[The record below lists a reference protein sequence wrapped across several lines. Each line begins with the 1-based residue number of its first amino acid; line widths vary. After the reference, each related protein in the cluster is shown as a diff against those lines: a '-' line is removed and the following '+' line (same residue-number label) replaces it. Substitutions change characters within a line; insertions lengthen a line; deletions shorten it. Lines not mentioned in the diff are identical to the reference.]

1 MCGKNQLKNQPCFLV
16 DARCGEIC
24 GKKLK
29 CGAHRCRKSCH
40 KPGECEDAGTSCK
53 QACGKEKTC
62 CSHPCSNQCHSPYA
76 CDESKPCQYK
86 ILITCSCQHNKQEA
100 KCLATKDNEGNL
112 KKSLKCDD
120 ECARLERNRKLALA
134 LNVDPE
140 AHKDD
145 HIPYSAETLSLYQ
158 QNVQWAQTQE
168 REFRVLATS
177 PEEKRLRFKPMPS
190 QQRAFIHALAEDFGL
205 DSESMDPEPH
215 RHVVVYKT
223 PRFVSAPTK
232 TVGECVR
239 IRYNQRAATGAVA
252 TTTDTSKKLKASNV
266 VGDPYNGFLLSN
278 PRFAL
283 TIEELRTAIRPV
295 TDTIP
300 IAQFDIAFL
309 PSDEVVLK
317 ANAALSERDLETT
330 LKNVKAGLSRE
341 VRSHA
346 LGSIQLCRV
355 DSSLNILRRET
366 DSVANGGWS
375 QVAAKAAAPARARP
389 QQTTRAGSNSF
400 TVLSLS
406 SKSKQS
412 REKEKEKK
420 KVLEETVDDWEMA
433 EAMEEEKERLESG
446 EASKVASG
454 AATEDEAEGGE
465 REEDRAGE
473 SSVIDAEASGAVV
486 EAEASG
492 PTESDENRVDEATV
506 ASDAGAAAETTVSE

>member
-1 MCGKNQLKNQPCFLV
+1 
-16 DARCGEIC
+16 
-24 GKKLK
+24 
-29 CGAHRCRKSCH
+29 
-40 KPGECEDAGTSCK
+40 
-53 QACGKEKTC
+53 
-62 CSHPCSNQCHSPYA
+62 
-76 CDESKPCQYK
+76 
-86 ILITCSCQHNKQEA
+86 
-100 KCLATKDNEGNL
+100 
-112 KKSLKCDD
+112 
-120 ECARLERNRKLALA
+120 
-134 LNVDPE
+134 
-140 AHKDD
+140 
-145 HIPYSAETLSLYQ
+145 
-158 QNVQWAQTQE
+158 
-168 REFRVLATS
+168 
-177 PEEKRLRFKPMPS
+177 MPS

-215 RHVVVYKT
+215 RHVVVYRT

-300 IAQFDIAFL
+300 TAQFDIAFL

-355 DSSLNILRRET
+355 DTSLNILRRET

-412 REKEKEKK
+412 RGKEKEKK
-420 KVLEETVDDWEMA
+420 KVLEEAVDDWEMA

-454 AATEDEAEGGE
+454 AATEDEAEGVE
-465 REEDRAGE
+465 KEEDRAGE

-492 PTESDENRVDEATV
+492 PTESDENRADEAIV

>member
-1 MCGKNQLKNQPCFLV
+1 MPELL
-16 DARCGEIC
+16 
-24 GKKLK
+24 
-29 CGAHRCRKSCH
+29 
-40 KPGECEDAGTSCK
+40 
-53 QACGKEKTC
+53 
-62 CSHPCSNQCHSPYA
+62 
-76 CDESKPCQYK
+76 
-86 ILITCSCQHNKQEA
+86 HNKQEA
-100 KCLATKDNEGNL
+100 KCLATKDSEGSL

-140 AHKDD
+140 AHTDD

-215 RHVVVYKT
+215 RHVVIYKT

-239 IRYNQRAATGAVA
+239 IRYNQRAATTTVPITA
-252 TTTDTSKKLKASNV
+252 TDAAKKLKASNV
-266 VGDPYNGFLLSN
+266 VGDPYNGFLLST

-295 TDTIP
+295 TDSTP
-300 IAQFDIAFL
+300 MVHLDISFL
-309 PSDEVVLK
+309 PNDEVVLK
-317 ANAALSERDLETT
+317 ANATLSERDLEAT
-330 LKNVKAGLSRE
+330 LKNIKAGLARE
-341 VRSHA
+341 VRSHS

-355 DSSLNILRRET
+355 DASLNILRREM
-366 DSVANGGWS
+366 DSAANGGWS
-375 QVAAKAAAPARARP
+375 QVAAKAAAPTRMRP
-389 QQTTRAGSNSF
+389 QPSARVGSNSF

-406 SKSKQS
+406 NKSKES
-412 REKEKEKK
+412 RDKEKNKK
-420 KVLEETVDDWEMA
+420 KAVEEAVEDWEAA

-446 EASKVASG
+446 DASKVASG
-454 AATEDEAEGGE
+454 AATEDEAETTKTEADKDPRVETSG
-465 REEDRAGE
+465 AGE
-473 SSVIDAEASGAVV
+473 LAVSPGNGV
-486 EAEASG
+486 EVE
-492 PTESDENRVDEATV
+492 DEGV
-506 ASDAGAAAETTVSE
+506 APV

>member
-1 MCGKNQLKNQPCFLV
+1 ML
-16 DARCGEIC
+16 
-24 GKKLK
+24 
-29 CGAHRCRKSCH
+29 
-40 KPGECEDAGTSCK
+40 
-53 QACGKEKTC
+53 
-62 CSHPCSNQCHSPYA
+62 
-76 CDESKPCQYK
+76 
-86 ILITCSCQHNKQEA
+86 HNKQEA
-100 KCLATKDNEGNL
+100 KCLATKDSEGSL

-177 PEEKRLRFKPMPS
+177 PEEKRLRFKPMSS

-215 RHVVVYKT
+215 RHVVIYKT

-239 IRYNQRAATGAVA
+239 IRYNQRAATTTVPITA
-252 TTTDTSKKLKASNV
+252 TDAAKKLKASNV
-266 VGDPYNGFLLSN
+266 VGDPYNGFLLST

-295 TDTIP
+295 TDSTP
-300 IAQFDIAFL
+300 MVQLDISFL
-309 PSDEVVLK
+309 PNDEVVLK
-317 ANAALSERDLETT
+317 ANATLSERDLEAT
-330 LKNVKAGLSRE
+330 LKNIKAGLARE
-341 VRSHA
+341 VRSHS

-355 DSSLNILRRET
+355 DASLNILRREM
-366 DSVANGGWS
+366 DSAANGGWS
-375 QVAAKAAAPARARP
+375 QVAAKAAAPIRMRP
-389 QQTTRAGSNSF
+389 QQSARVGSNSF

-406 SKSKQS
+406 SKSKES
-412 REKEKEKK
+412 RNKEKNKK
-420 KVLEETVDDWEMA
+420 KAVEEAVEDWEAA

-446 EASKVASG
+446 DASKVASG
-454 AATEDEAEGGE
+454 AATEDEAETTKNE
-465 REEDRAGE
+465 ADKDPRVETSSAGE
-473 SSVIDAEASGAVV
+473 LAVSSRKGVEVEDEEAAPV
-486 EAEASG
+486 
-492 PTESDENRVDEATV
+492 
-506 ASDAGAAAETTVSE
+506 